1 MFCARFVIFLIFP
14 FFGSF
19 FLLGS
24 TLPHMGRVISNG
36 KPFEGEGSFGFALI
50 NDVNQTVWNHEGSAD
65 IPNQAL
71 KIPVQNGFYQ
81 IGLGDQGI
89 TGMSP
94 LDPYLLLQWPNLKLR
109 IWFDDGINGIH
120 QLGQDQPLDKAPYS
134 IASDHLRDRSMMDS
148 MSARLQFLEGEN
160 NQSMANQISALG
172 KRMDDLNVSGM
183 NSRIDLLDS
192 SNTDFLLRLEKIEN
206 NQSMSD
212 RVDTLSSRLNN
223 LNVSDTQILDRL
235 NRLES
240 NQTLITRL
248 AAIDN
253 QIQELNASKADMI
266 TTASI
271 TYEMLSP
278 EVAGKLDG
286 NRSLPALS
294 TEASAKINELQR
306 QLEIALNRIT
316 VLETSQSSGGFSPKI
331 LAKLGYRELP
341 DSNLSGVNLSNVD
354 LNGANFSGT
363 NLNGANLYKVDLS
376 NSNLARADLT
386 ASNLEQSN
394 LRGTDLF
401 GSVLAGANLKGADF
415 TDANLTGVDL
425 TTSNLEQINLTGTDL
440 SKVVLRGMDLSQANL
455 TGTIFNHS
463 DLRGAKLRSTLNASN
478 LNGAILSDTQ
488 YSVDLNGSTLDG
500 NFSGFNFSGLDLQ
513 NTILG
518 QSVFFEDVNFTR
530 AQLQGTEV
538 PQGQKTVKFSYS
550 DFNDANL
557 SGAVFYKSVFTHNS
571 GGTTK
576 YEVTSD
582 FSYAIFHNTD
592 LSKANLQGA
601 NFSNADLSKV
611 NFTEANL
618 ANTNLSGALIDLSS
632 IANASSVS
640 GINFAGLDLRTITDL
655 SILDFRGS
663 TWTGANFSGMD
674 FSTGVN
680 LGGTATS
687 VDGYTTLNPFG
698 NFEQFVPGSYTFNV
712 VDFSSVNLS
721 KANLVNLEMPG
732 IILDG
737 ADLQN
742 ANLSGASLGGVS
754 VSYKPSFG
762 SAETTVQKYASLIG
776 ANLKGADLSNSNLKG
791 ANMTDADLTGA
802 TFSNTIM
809 PDGTVRNN

>member
-1 MFCARFVIFLIFP
+1 MPYKKIVTLIFLP
-14 FFGSF
+14 FFGSL

-36 KPFEGEGSFGFALI
+36 KPFEGEGSFWFALI
-50 NDVNQTVWNHEGSAD
+50 NDANQTVWNHEGSAD

-71 KIPVQNGFYQ
+71 KISVQNGFYQ

-89 TGMSP
+89 PGMSP
-94 LDPYLLLQWPNLKLR
+94 LDPSLLLQWPNLKLR

-120 QLGQDQPLDKAPYS
+120 KLGQDQPLEKAPYS
-134 IASDHLRDRSMMDS
+134 IASDHFRDSSIMDS
-148 MSARLQFLEGEN
+148 MSARLQFLEREN
-160 NQSMANQISALG
+160 NQSMANKINALG
-172 KRMDDLNVSGM
+172 QRMDDLNASGM
-183 NSRIDLLDS
+183 KKRIDQLES
-192 SNTDFLLRLEKIEN
+192 SNSDFFLRLEKIEN
-206 NQSMSD
+206 NQSLSD
-212 RVDTLSSRLNN
+212 QIDALSSGLSI
-223 LNVSDTQILDRL
+223 LNVSDIQILDRL

-240 NQTLITRL
+240 NQTLNNLLVSIG
-248 AAIDN
+248 D

-266 TTASI
+266 ITASI

-286 NRSLPALS
+286 NRSLPVLS
-294 TEASAKINELQR
+294 KEASAKINELQG
-306 QLEIALNRIT
+306 QLEIALNRIA
-316 VLETSQSSGGFSPKI
+316 VLETSQSSGGVSPKI
-331 LAKLGYRELP
+331 LAELGYRQLP

-354 LNGANFSGT
+354 LAGANFSGT
-363 NLNGANLYKVDLS
+363 NLNGANLYKVNLS
-376 NSNLARADLT
+376 SSNLTSADLT

-401 GSVLAGANLKGADF
+401 GSILAGANLKGADF

-425 TTSNLEQINLTGTDL
+425 TTTDLEQINLTSADL
-440 SKVVLRGMDLSQANL
+440 SMVVMRGIDLSRANL

-500 NFSGFNFSGLDLQ
+500 NFSGFNFSGVDLQ
-513 NTILG
+513 NTMLG

-538 PQGQKTVKFSYS
+538 SQGTRTVKFSYS
-550 DFNDANL
+550 DFSDANL
-557 SGAVFYKSVFTHNS
+557 SGAVFYKFTTNNS
-571 GGTTK
+571 WPPINDEAK
-576 YEVTSD
+576 SD

-601 NFSNADLSKV
+601 NLSNADLSKV
-611 NFTEANL
+611 NFAEANL
-618 ANTNLSGALIDLSS
+618 ANTNLTGSLIDLSS
-632 IANASSVS
+632 IANASSVL
-640 GINFAGLDLRTITDL
+640 GINFTGLDLRTITDL

-687 VDGYTTLNPFG
+687 VDGHTTTNPYGGFT
-698 NFEQFVPGSYTFNV
+698 EFVNGRYTFNV
-712 VDFSSVNLS
+712 IDFNSVNLS
-721 KANLVNLEMPG
+721 KANLVNLEMSG

-754 VSYKPSFG
+754 VSYKTSFG
-762 SAETTVQKYASLIG
+762 ATETTVHKYASLIG
-776 ANLKGADLSNSNLKG
+776 ANLKGADLSNTNLKG
-791 ANMTDADLTGA
+791 ANLTDVDLTGA

-809 PDGTVRNN
+809 PDGTIRNN